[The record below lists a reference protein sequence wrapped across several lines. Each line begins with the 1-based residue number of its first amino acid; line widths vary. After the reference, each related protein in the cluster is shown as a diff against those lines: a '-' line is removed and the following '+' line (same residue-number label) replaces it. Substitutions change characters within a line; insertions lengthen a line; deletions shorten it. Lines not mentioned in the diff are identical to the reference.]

1 MFLSQILQN
10 FVLTLGFMKIKVDIR
25 YFVVAS
31 VGALCGLLCW
41 IEVPSVTPSEST
53 PPFLFSRVVNGLL
66 PNGLELLGAFLCVF
80 QPPLVLL
87 LSFGA
92 TSSELNPPLPP
103 LLL

>member
-1 MFLSQILQN
+1 
-10 FVLTLGFMKIKVDIR
+10 MKIKVDIR
-25 YFVVAS
+25 CFVVAS

-41 IEVPSVTPSEST
+41 IEVPSVALSEST
-53 PPFLFSRVVNGLL
+53 SPFLFCCVVNGLL
-66 PNGLELLGAFLCVF
+66 PNGLKLLGVFLCVF
-80 QPPLVLL
+80 QSPLVLL